1 MSNYIDIILNN
12 VHWKM
17 KSKHR
22 KLVLLE
28 KRGHLS
34 LRDGENIDP

>member
-22 KLVLLE
+22 KLVLGYWRKEDIYLFE
-28 KRGHLS
+28 M
-34 LRDGENIDP
+34 EII